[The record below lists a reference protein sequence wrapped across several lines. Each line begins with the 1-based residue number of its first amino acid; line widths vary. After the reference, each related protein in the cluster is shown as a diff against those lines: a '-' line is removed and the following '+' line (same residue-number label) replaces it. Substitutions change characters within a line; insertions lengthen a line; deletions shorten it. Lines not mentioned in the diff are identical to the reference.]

1 MPTHTTRFDPHTNNS
16 SVGQPKGSAAAPPNP
31 PKLGRLAVIGG
42 GWAGCAAA
50 VAATEQGWAVDLYE
64 AAPAAGG
71 RAKAIAA
78 QAETDTDTDRL
89 DNGQHILLGAY
100 SATLELLRTLGVDT
114 HDALLRS
121 PLDLRDNAGQGFAL
135 PTWAGLATSNTNNT
149 KATIKPV
156 SNGASLR
163 HQARMACAAVWSVWQ
178 CRHWPM
184 TARLQLLM
192 LMVRWRLSGFTCHSQ
207 ATVADLCNSLAPCVM
222 HDFIEPLCVSALN
235 LSPQHASGALWLRV
249 LKDALLSGPGSS
261 DLLLPRRD
269 LSALF
274 VHPCLAWLRQHGATV
289 HTGTRVTGLLRV
301 GNGWQLNTALTPK
314 PSLPYDQIVVAT
326 PAAQTAA
333 LVWPHNAFWA
343 QAASA
348 LTHTSIATVYAQSTS
363 TGNRTH
369 VAWRAPMLALRGGA
383 AQFVFNRSQLLSP
396 ASNTASCHIA
406 AVVSDSGDASRDQIT
421 ASVMQQLAT
430 QWPQAQWVWTQTVVE
445 KRACFACTPQA
456 ARPVMGVA
464 PGLWACGDYVFGPYP
479 STLEG
484 AVRSAQAVVSAI
496 ARPGTTQ
503 QAQKNLPM
511 RKHQQV

>member
-1 MPTHTTRFDPHTNNS
+1 MPAHTTRFDQHTNNS
-16 SVGQPKGSAAAPPNP
+16 AADQATGSAASPPNP
-31 PKLGRLAVIGG
+31 PKLGRLAVIGA

-50 VAATEQGWAVDLYE
+50 VAATQQGWAVDLYE
-64 AAPAAGG
+64 AAPTAGG

-78 QAETDTDTDRL
+78 QAEIETAAL

-100 SATLELLRTLGVDT
+100 SATLELLHTLGVDT
-114 HDALLRS
+114 RNALLRS

-135 PTWAGLATSNTNNT
+135 PAWAGLATSNTNNA
-149 KATIKPV
+149 KATIKPA
-156 SNGASLR
+156 SIGASLR

-184 TARLQLLM
+184 TARLQLLVLM
-192 LMVRWRLSGFTCHSQ
+192 LRWRLSGFTCHSQ
-207 ATVADLCNSLAPCVM
+207 ATVADLCRSLAPCVM

-249 LKDALLSGPGSS
+249 LRDALLSGPGSS
-261 DLLLPRRD
+261 DMLLPQRD

-274 VHPCLAWLRQHGATV
+274 VGPCLAWLRQHGASV

-301 GNGWQLNTALTPK
+301 ADGWQINIALTPE
-314 PSLPYDQIVVAT
+314 PSRPYDHVVIAT
-326 PAAQTAA
+326 PAAQAAA

-348 LTHTSIATVYAQSTS
+348 LTHTSIATVYAQSTGTGTGTS
-363 TGNRTH
+363 TNTGNSNSAH

-396 ASNTASCHIA
+396 ASNTAACHIA

-484 AVRSAQAVVSAI
+484 AVRSAQAVVGAI
-496 ARPGTTQ
+496 GPSGTAP
-503 QAQKNLPM
+503 QA
-511 RKHQQV
+511 